1 MNLSNSFTGSI
12 NQFTSSTR
20 IELNS
25 IEAYTASLKNTLLIS
40 SSGGSINTT
49 ATFTASLAS
58 GYAWVG
64 GAGNR
69 ATLVA
74 TSSFGGGGGTATTDG
89 IFRATGSVVAT
100 TNTIQITGSLDI
112 RGPLTASLRQGY
124 VWVGDN
130 GRSIRQISTASLGTS
145 LTLED
150 SLPTLVSSVSKIV
163 FSGAS
168 ITNNGSGQATVT
180 ITGGGGGGTS
190 GTSGTS
196 GFTGLNGSGG
206 TSGTSGTSGI
216 SGGGGTSGSSGT
228 SGTNGPGGTSG
239 TSGADGIGT
248 DGTSGTSGTSGTNG
262 FGSNGSNG
270 TSGTSGISG
279 GAGTSGQSGSSG
291 TSGTSG
297 TSGISGLSGGGGS
310 SGTSGTSGTS
320 GSNGA
325 LILVGATNNGI
336 ITYND
341 VTLNGAVEADLRF
354 DTTTKVLTV
363 SGSVDMYTATR
374 IRPVM
379 FTGNFPP
386 SYITPEIGLLVVS
399 SSFGGSTGDLLYY
412 NGASWTKIG

>member
-1 MNLSNSFTGSI
+1 M
-12 NQFTSSTR
+12 
-20 IELNS
+20 
-25 IEAYTASLKNTLLIS
+25 
-40 SSGGSINTT
+40 
-49 ATFTASLAS
+49 
-58 GYAWVG
+58 
-64 GAGNR
+64 
-69 ATLVA
+69 VA

-100 TNTIQITGSLDI
+100 TNDIQITGSLDI

-130 GRSIRQISTASLGTS
+130 GRSIRQVSSASLGVS

-150 SLPTLVSSVSKIV
+150 SLPTLVTSVSKIV

-196 GFTGLNGSGG
+196 GFTGLNGSPG

-216 SGGGGTSGSSGT
+216 SGGGGTSGTSGT
-228 SGTNGPGGTSG
+228 SGTNGPAGTSG
-239 TSGADGIGT
+239 TNGLDGIGT
-248 DGTSGTSGTSGTNG
+248 DGTSGTSGTSGVNG

-279 GAGTSGQSGSSG
+279 GGGTSGQSGSSG

-320 GSNGA
+320 GVSGF
-325 LILVGATNNGI
+325 LILNGTTNNGV
-336 ITYND
+336 ITYNN
-341 VTLNGAVEADLRF
+341 VTTVGEVEPDLRM
-354 DTTTKVLTV
+354 DATQKILEV
-363 SGSVDMYTATR
+363 SGSIDLYSGIRLRPNQYPPTATAGMLYASGSNGQCWL
-374 IRPVM
+374 M
-379 FTGNFPP
+379 FHN
-386 SYITPEIGLLVVS
+386 
-399 SSFGGSTGDLLYY
+399 GSTWITVNTTY
-412 NGASWTKIG
+412 